1 MGSFVD
7 SIKANIK
14 EAKQEV
20 NDKITKAA
28 VNMFR
33 DVVQFSPSH
42 ELHGSVWA
50 KGLLINQWY
59 PSVGSASVQLDAQ
72 ADQVGFQSMDR
83 IAQLLGSNNFTS
95 KDNTLWLT
103 NNVPYAYQA
112 EVDGWYG
119 GGMKTAPYAM
129 VDKALNKAKG
139 ELG

>member
-1 MGSFVD
+1 MGSFAD
-7 SIKANIK
+7 SIKANIR
-14 EAKQEV
+14 EVKQEV

-50 KGLLINQWY
+50 NGLLINQWY
-59 PSVGSASVQLDAQ
+59 PNVGSASGQLGSQ
-72 ADQVGFQSMDR
+72 TDQVGLQSMDR
-83 IAQLLGSNNFTS
+83 IAQLIGSSNFIS
-95 KDNTLWLT
+95 KDNSLYLT

-129 VDKALNKAKG
+129 VDRALNKAKG